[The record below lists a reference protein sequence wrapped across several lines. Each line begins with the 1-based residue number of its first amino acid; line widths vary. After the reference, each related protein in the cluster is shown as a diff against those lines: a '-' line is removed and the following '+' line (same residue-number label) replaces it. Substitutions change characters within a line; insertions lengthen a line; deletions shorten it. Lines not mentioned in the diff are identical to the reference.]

1 MGHCRFCGH
10 GAGWFRSS
18 HRQCAATYRQGLA
31 QLVDL
36 VAAASGRPDF
46 TQRRMLSILDA
57 LVQQCYVPAEYQPA
71 VLAAGWHLS
80 DMNRMVDDVLTRSE
94 TVRLREFRDGHH
106 PASETPDDRGASILA
121 AAACAALATRQ
132 RSQRMERVSNLLQ
145 RSGLSHEEGRELL
158 LQAWETAVARQLDD
172 GELDHNGMLRQLVQG
187 AAIAESAAGLVPQR
201 MNFPQGAP
209 AAALLRRSEQLVWL
223 FDDVECCL
231 GQLPP
236 EPSPTI
242 TGVAAPG
249 RDLPYC
255 RPQSFVDR
263 QAPDQGWE
271 SVARSQLAVA
281 SQHLHFRGPG
291 LSIRLAY
298 GSVMHWEPYHDGIG
312 AVPRAQPNQL
322 VVFRNGDG
330 WFIYNLTRN
339 LAAAANRSTRV
350 LFGMDDHVERL
361 AALPGEQDLQYPLQA
376 RYIPDE
382 VEALSRQPVAAA
394 EPETADSETASLDVG
409 DGRVVIYAGAVHL
422 HLHLH
427 ITIAAAPN
435 GGGNDGDGLP
445 TVQDR

>member
-1 MGHCRFCGH
+1 M
-10 GAGWFRSS
+10 
-18 HRQCAATYRQGLA
+18 
-31 QLVDL
+31 
-36 VAAASGRPDF
+36 
-46 TQRRMLSILDA
+46 
-57 LVQQCYVPAEYQPA
+57 
-71 VLAAGWHLS
+71 
-80 DMNRMVDDVLTRSE
+80 
-94 TVRLREFRDGHH
+94 
-106 PASETPDDRGASILA
+106 
-121 AAACAALATRQ
+121 
-132 RSQRMERVSNLLQ
+132 
-145 RSGLSHEEGRELL
+145 

-242 TGVAAPG
+242 TGLAAPG

-271 SVARSQLAVA
+271 SVARGQLAVA

-312 AVPRAQPNQL
+312 AVPRLRNNSKRSMLCLTTVVLLGWVVVAIKDDAVVSFGLHRLTLTPLPGTLLPRDHALSQPHPES
-322 VVFRNGDG
+322 R
-330 WFIYNLTRN
+330 
-339 LAAAANRSTRV
+339 NRSDRPMTT
-350 LFGMDDHVERL
+350 
-361 AALPGEQDLQYPLQA
+361 GE
-376 RYIPDE
+376 
-382 VEALSRQPVAAA
+382 SG
-394 EPETADSETASLDVG
+394 G
-409 DGRVVIYAGAVHL
+409 DR
-422 HLHLH
+422 
-427 ITIAAAPN
+427 
-435 GGGNDGDGLP
+435 
-445 TVQDR
+445 

>member
-1 MGHCRFCGH
+1 MGHCRYCGH
-10 GAGWFRSS
+10 RVGWFRSS

-31 QLVDL
+31 QMVDL
-36 VAAASGRPDF
+36 VVAASGRPDF

-57 LVQQCYVPAEYQPA
+57 LVQQCYVPADYQPA

-132 RSQRMERVSNLLQ
+132 RSRRMERVSNLLQ

-158 LQAWETAVARQLDD
+158 LPAWETAVARQLDD

-263 QAPDQGWE
+263 QA
-271 SVARSQLAVA
+271 A
-281 SQHLHFRGPG
+281 GPG
-291 LSIRLAY
+291 LGIRGTGSIGSGQRTPAFPWTGPQYPVGLRLGDAL
-298 GSVMHWEPYHDGIG
+298 E
-312 AVPRAQPNQL
+312 AVPRRHRRRAARPSQPPGGFPQRRRL
-322 VVFRNGDG
+322 VHLQPAPQPGRPVDR
-330 WFIYNLTRN
+330 
-339 LAAAANRSTRV
+339 
-350 LFGMDDHVERL
+350 DH
-361 AALPGEQDLQYPLQA
+361 A
-376 RYIPDE
+376 RRQPP
-382 VEALSRQPVAAA
+382 LSRA
-394 EPETADSETASLDVG
+394 
-409 DGRVVIYAGAVHL
+409 
-422 HLHLH
+422 
-427 ITIAAAPN
+427 
-435 GGGNDGDGLP
+435 
-445 TVQDR
+445 